1 MADITFGQLNTAFG
15 GNDAVTVVG
24 NKIIFDAD
32 KCMGE
37 LALAATDMKVA
48 EFITVFL
55 SAANQA
61 QIAYNADPANTAD
74 INSYPAPFSGVPEL
88 DSTDSKFYVTETYS
102 FQSRSPLDKSNATAV
117 LA

>member
-24 NKIIFDAD
+24 NKIIFDAE

-37 LALAATDMKVA
+37 LALVTADMKVA
-48 EFITVFL
+48 EFTTAYL
-55 SAANQA
+55 TATNRA
-61 QIAYNADPANTAD
+61 QTTYNADPANATD
-74 INSYPAPFSGVPEL
+74 LNSYAAPFSGVPEL
-88 DSTDSKFYVTETYS
+88 DSTDNKFYVTETYS